1 MSKFYSL
8 IPFFFIFL
16 ISSCDVKT
24 TSKSYSKLKI
34 NNFKLNQFSNNGE
47 QLYSITSPI
56 STINQR
62 QQIYNLDKTII
73 NFFDNNKLK
82 YTINSDTSTLFNDE
96 KKIILEGNIRII
108 DNAEDKTIINAEK
121 FIWDIDKSK
130 FQLNGNVSLNNKFI
144 NLKSSKASLNKKT
157 NIIEFSN
164 PVSYKY
170 KDNNNEEYNISSEN
184 AYYNLKNNKVIFNSS
199 KRVKT
204 KFVY

>member
-8 IPFFFIFL
+8 ITFFFIFL

-144 NLKSSKASLNKKT
+144 NLKYFKASLNKKT

>member
-164 PVSYKY
+164 PVNYNY
-170 KDNNNEEYNISSEN
+170 KDNNSEEYNISSEN
-184 AYYNLKNNKVIFNSS
+184 AYYDLKNNKVIFNSS

>member
-204 KFVY
+204 KFAY

>member
-121 FIWDIDKSK
+121 FIWDINKSK

>member
-8 IPFFFIFL
+8 ITFFFIFL